1 MLLQQ
6 LKLENIRSY
15 INETID
21 FPSGSTVLAG
31 DIGTGKS
38 SILLAIEFA
47 LFGTSRPDL
56 PAEALLRKG
65 TAQGG
70 VELKFRL
77 EGKEIIIKR
86 NLKKDKLGI
95 KQLAGHLL
103 VNGIKKELMPIELKT
118 EIVNMLG
125 YPEDYTGKNKNY
137 IFRYTTYT
145 PQEEMKLILQDDI
158 ETRLDVLRKIF
169 NIDKY
174 KTIRENLQFYLR
186 LMRTKIA
193 ILNTKLEP
201 FAEQKEKYERL
212 LKEKNELALL
222 LGQLKPLAAEKKT
235 LLLKQKELLEK
246 LEKEQQLY
254 LQLKQQNITTL
265 DLIEEKKRQL
275 AELIKALEILP
286 EQVEGLS
293 EKIKIIEEQKSAII
307 TKKNTCQQKIRYLQQ
322 LINNAQQEINRNKE
336 AVLKIEEK
344 ERLKIELEEQI
355 KSKEELKQKQLQLEQ
370 QLNNLLEVVSKN
382 EILLLQ
388 SEELKAQ
395 IQGLAHCPTCLQEVP
410 AEHRNK
416 IIEQEEGKAQMAGEL
431 LRVSRQKK
439 SEIIEQ
445 KTNVQQK
452 IEELLGK
459 EHLFTKIRLE
469 LIQLQEKKAE
479 LGKKQEQLIF
489 WVKENNE
496 LMTELAELEK
506 IDVEKLNKE
515 LTVYKKILDDF
526 SKKQYLEK
534 NITELEKM
542 RQGIILQLEGKAD
555 LTKNITE
562 QKEGL
567 NRMNEE
573 EKQLSLQQ
581 MRLSTQL
588 ENLSRQEEE
597 LKLVLAALTEQKKQQ
612 VRLKELHHWL
622 DNHFLQLTYTIEK
635 QVMLNIHHLFNQ
647 LFQEWFS
654 ILIDD
659 EQVYSRLDDS
669 FTPIIEQNGY
679 EISFS
684 NLSGGERTSAA
695 LAYRLALNRVI
706 NDVISAIKT
715 KDLLILD
722 EPTDGFSSEQLDKVR
737 DVLERLQ
744 LKQTI
749 IVSHENKIESF
760 VENVI
765 RVGKQGQVSGVS

>member
-15 INETID
+15 TQETID
-21 FPSGSTVLAG
+21 FPPGSTVLAG

-65 TAQGG
+65 AAQGM

-77 EGKEIIIKR
+77 EGQEISIRR

-95 KQLAGHLL
+95 KQLAGHLII
-103 VNGIKKELMPIELKT
+103 NQIKKELMPIELKT
-118 EIVNMLG
+118 EIVNLLG
-125 YPEDYTGKNKNY
+125 YPEDYIGKNKNY
-137 IFRYTTYT
+137 IFRYTIYT
-145 PQEEMKLILQDDI
+145 PQEEMKLILQDDM

-174 KTIRENLQFYLR
+174 KTIRENLQFYLKQ
-186 LMRTKIA
+186 MRTKIA

-201 FAEQKEKYERL
+201 FAEQKEKYELVGKGKAEFALQLEL
-212 LKEKNELALL
+212 LQPLVREKKALL
-222 LGQLKPLAAEKKT
+222 QKK
-235 LLLKQKELLEK
+235 KELLENM
-246 LEKEQQLY
+246 EKEQRLY
-254 LQLKQQNITTL
+254 LQLKQQKITTL
-265 DLIEEKKRQL
+265 SLIEEKKEQL
-275 AELIKALEILP
+275 EQLKIKP
-286 EQVEGLS
+286 EEVEGLP
-293 EKIKIIEEQKSAII
+293 EKIKVIEKQKSIAI
-307 TKKNTCQQKIRYLQQ
+307 TKKNTGQQKIRYLQQ
-322 LINNAQQEINRNKE
+322 LIDKTQQEIKRNKE
-336 AVLKIEEK
+336 AVLKIEDK
-344 ERLKIELEEQI
+344 ERLKSELEEQI
-355 KSKEELKQKQLQLEQ
+355 KGKEELKQKQLQLELS
-370 QLNNLLEVVSKN
+370 LNTISEAISKN

-395 IQGLAHCPTCLQEVP
+395 IKSLAHCPTCRQEVP

-416 IIEQEEGKAQMAGEL
+416 IIWQEEEKAQRAREL
-431 LRVSRQKK
+431 LAASRQKK
-439 SEIIEQ
+439 SELIEQ
-445 KTNVQQK
+445 KTKGQQK
-452 IEELLGK
+452 IEELLGQ

-469 LIQLQEKKAE
+469 LVQLQEKKAE
-479 LGKKQEQLIF
+479 LGQKQEQLISL
-489 WVKENNE
+489 VKENNE
-496 LMTELAELEK
+496 LMAELAELEK
-506 IDVEKLNKE
+506 IDVEKLDQEAAAYQKLLE
-515 LTVYKKILDDF
+515 DF
-526 SKKQYLEK
+526 SRKQFLEK
-534 NITELEKM
+534 NVAELELRMQKVLTELS
-542 RQGIILQLEGKAD
+542 GKDD
-555 LTKNITE
+555 LTANISQ
-562 QKEGL
+562 QKEWL
-567 NRMNEE
+567 NKLNEE

-581 MRLSTQL
+581 MKLATQL

-597 LKLVLAALTEQKKQQ
+597 LQQMLAVFKEQKDRQ

-622 DNHFLQLTYTIEK
+622 DSHFLQLTYTIEK
-635 QVMLNIHHLFNQ
+635 QVMLNIHGLFNQ

-659 EQVYSRLDDS
+659 ENVYSRLDDS

-706 NDVISAIKT
+706 NEVISAIKT

-737 DVLERLQ
+737 DVLEKLN

-765 RVGKQGQVSGVS
+765 RIGKQGQISKIG

>member
-15 INETID
+15 TQETID
-21 FPSGSTVLAG
+21 FPPGSTVLAG

-65 TAQGG
+65 AAQGM

-77 EGKEIIIKR
+77 EGQEISIRR

-95 KQLAGHLL
+95 KQLAGHLII
-103 VNGIKKELMPIELKT
+103 NQIKKELMPIELKT
-118 EIVNMLG
+118 EIVNLLG
-125 YPEDYTGKNKNY
+125 YPEDYIGKNKNY
-137 IFRYTTYT
+137 IFRYTIYT
-145 PQEEMKLILQDDI
+145 PQEEMKLILQDDM

-174 KTIRENLQFYLR
+174 KTIRENLQFYLKQ
-186 LMRTKIA
+186 MRTKIA

-201 FAEQKEKYERL
+201 FAEQKEKYELVGKGKAEFALQLEL
-212 LKEKNELALL
+212 LQPLVREKKALL
-222 LGQLKPLAAEKKT
+222 QKK
-235 LLLKQKELLEK
+235 KELLENM
-246 LEKEQQLY
+246 EKEQRLY
-254 LQLKQQNITTL
+254 LQLKQQKITTL
-265 DLIEEKKRQL
+265 SLIEEKKEQL
-275 AELIKALEILP
+275 EQLKIKP
-286 EQVEGLS
+286 EEVEGLP
-293 EKIKIIEEQKSAII
+293 EKIKVIEKQKSIAI
-307 TKKNTCQQKIRYLQQ
+307 TKKNTGRQKIHYLQQ
-322 LINNAQQEINRNKE
+322 LIDKAQQEINRNKE
-336 AVLKIEEK
+336 AVLKIEDK
-344 ERLKIELEEQI
+344 ERLKSELEEQI
-355 KSKEELKQKQLQLEQ
+355 KGKEELKQKQLQLELS
-370 QLNNLLEVVSKN
+370 LNTISEAISKN

-395 IQGLAHCPTCLQEVP
+395 IKSLAHCPTCRQEVP

-416 IIEQEEGKAQMAGEL
+416 IIWQEEEKAQRAREL
-431 LRVSRQKK
+431 LAASRQKK
-439 SEIIEQ
+439 SELIEQ
-445 KTNVQQK
+445 KTKGQQK
-452 IEELLGK
+452 IEELLGQ

-469 LIQLQEKKAE
+469 LVQLQEKKAE
-479 LGKKQEQLIF
+479 LGQKQEQLISL
-489 WVKENNE
+489 VKENNE
-496 LMTELAELEK
+496 LMAELAELEK
-506 IDVEKLNKE
+506 IDVEKLDQEAAAYQKLLE
-515 LTVYKKILDDF
+515 DF
-526 SKKQYLEK
+526 SRKQFLEK
-534 NITELEKM
+534 NVAELELRMQKVLTELS
-542 RQGIILQLEGKAD
+542 GKDD
-555 LTKNITE
+555 LTANISQ
-562 QKEGL
+562 QKEWL
-567 NRMNEE
+567 NKLNEE

-581 MRLSTQL
+581 MKLATQL

-597 LKLVLAALTEQKKQQ
+597 LQQMLAVFKEQKDRQ

-622 DNHFLQLTYTIEK
+622 DSHFLQLTYTIEK
-635 QVMLNIHHLFNQ
+635 QVMLNIHGLFNQ

-659 EQVYSRLDDS
+659 ENVYSRLDDS

-706 NDVISAIKT
+706 NEVISAIKT

-737 DVLERLQ
+737 DVLEKLN

-765 RVGKQGQVSGVS
+765 RIGKQGQISKIG

>member
-15 INETID
+15 TQETID
-21 FPSGSTVLAG
+21 FPPGSTVLAG

-65 TAQGG
+65 AAQGM

-77 EGKEIIIKR
+77 EGQEISIRR

-95 KQLAGHLL
+95 KQLAGHLII
-103 VNGIKKELMPIELKT
+103 NQIKKELMPIELKT
-118 EIVNMLG
+118 EIVNLLG
-125 YPEDYTGKNKNY
+125 YPEDYIGKNKNY
-137 IFRYTTYT
+137 IFRYTIYT
-145 PQEEMKLILQDDI
+145 PQEEMKLILQDDM

-174 KTIRENLQFYLR
+174 KTIRENLQFYLKQ
-186 LMRTKIA
+186 MRTKIA

-201 FAEQKEKYERL
+201 FAEQKEKYELVGKGKAEFALQLEL
-212 LKEKNELALL
+212 LQPLVREKKALL
-222 LGQLKPLAAEKKT
+222 QKK
-235 LLLKQKELLEK
+235 KELLENM
-246 LEKEQQLY
+246 EKEQRLY
-254 LQLKQQNITTL
+254 LQLKQQKITTL
-265 DLIEEKKRQL
+265 SLIEEKKEQL
-275 AELIKALEILP
+275 EQLKIKP
-286 EQVEGLS
+286 EEVEGLP
-293 EKIKIIEEQKSAII
+293 EKIKVIEKQKSIAI
-307 TKKNTCQQKIRYLQQ
+307 TKKNTGQQKIRYLQQ
-322 LINNAQQEINRNKE
+322 LIDKTQQEIKRNKE
-336 AVLKIEEK
+336 AVLKIEDK
-344 ERLKIELEEQI
+344 ERLKSELEEQI
-355 KSKEELKQKQLQLEQ
+355 KGKEELKQKQLQLELS
-370 QLNNLLEVVSKN
+370 LNTISEAISKN

-395 IQGLAHCPTCLQEVP
+395 IKSLAHCPTCRQEVP

-416 IIEQEEGKAQMAGEL
+416 IIWQEEEKAQRAREL
-431 LRVSRQKK
+431 LAASRQKK
-439 SEIIEQ
+439 SELIEQ
-445 KTNVQQK
+445 KTKGQQK
-452 IEELLGK
+452 IEELLGQ

-469 LIQLQEKKAE
+469 LVQLQEKKAE
-479 LGKKQEQLIF
+479 LGQKQEQLISL
-489 WVKENNE
+489 VKENNE
-496 LMTELAELEK
+496 LMAELAELEK
-506 IDVEKLNKE
+506 IDVKKLDQEAAAYQKLLE
-515 LTVYKKILDDF
+515 DF
-526 SKKQYLEK
+526 SRKQFLEK
-534 NITELEKM
+534 NVAELELRMQKVLTELS
-542 RQGIILQLEGKAD
+542 GKDD
-555 LTKNITE
+555 LTANISQ
-562 QKEGL
+562 QKEWL
-567 NRMNEE
+567 NKLNEE

-581 MRLSTQL
+581 MKLATQL

-597 LKLVLAALTEQKKQQ
+597 LQQMLAVFKEQKDRQ

-622 DNHFLQLTYTIEK
+622 DSHFLQLTYTIEK
-635 QVMLNIHHLFNQ
+635 QVMLNIHGLFNQ

-659 EQVYSRLDDS
+659 ENVYSRLDDS

-706 NDVISAIKT
+706 NEVISAIKT

-737 DVLERLQ
+737 DVLEKLN

-765 RVGKQGQVSGVS
+765 RIGKQGQISKIG